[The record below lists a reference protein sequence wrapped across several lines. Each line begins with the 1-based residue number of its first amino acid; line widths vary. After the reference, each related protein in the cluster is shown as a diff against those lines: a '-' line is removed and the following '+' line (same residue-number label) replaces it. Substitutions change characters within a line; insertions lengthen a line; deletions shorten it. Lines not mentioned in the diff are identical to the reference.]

1 MDDYEYN
8 IIEKHMQI
16 SRELYSIDKKGKYII
31 SQFNTKKSRGIR
43 RRSGNH
49 IFSDTLK
56 IIHRNIHSC
65 CSLKRFRTYFHLQ
78 YFLDELL
85 FYQVKTHTKFYT
97 EDDMYDLSKLY
108 FHQDEW
114 VTDLNIQEYQF
125 YEDESEIN
133 IHEAMYLVCYL
144 KEYEHILH
152 DIEMYIKTIKHNNTI
167 KNKLKYAIHRI
178 KRKHKKVWSVLLNT
192 ISHNFIAP

>member
-1 MDDYEYN
+1 MDYEY
-8 IIEKHMQI
+8 IIVEKH
-16 SRELYSIDKKGKYII
+16 IDLSKNLFEVDQKGKYIVE
-31 SQFNTKKSRGIR
+31 QFNQKKSKGI

-49 IFSDTLK
+49 IFSEDLK
-56 IIHRNIHSC
+56 IVYRNIHSC
-65 CSLKRFRTYFHLQ
+65 CSLKRLRSFFCLQ

-85 FYQVKTHTKFYT
+85 FDQVRNHNKFYM
-97 EDDMYDLSKLY
+97 EDEVYDLSKLY

-114 VTDLNIQEYQF
+114 VSDLNIQQ
-125 YEDESEIN
+125 YEFFEDDTQIN

-144 KEYEHILH
+144 KEYEHLLN

-178 KRKHKKVWSVLLNT
+178 KKKHKKVWAVLLST
-192 ISHNFIAP
+192 ITHNF